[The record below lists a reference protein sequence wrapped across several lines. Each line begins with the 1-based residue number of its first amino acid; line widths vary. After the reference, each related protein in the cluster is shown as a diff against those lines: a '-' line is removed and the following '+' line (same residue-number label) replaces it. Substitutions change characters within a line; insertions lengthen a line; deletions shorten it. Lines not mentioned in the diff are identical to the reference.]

1 MARVRRSVLPVRQ
14 TGRVAASLIRRIQL
28 PPSSRAPSAARVV
41 LRALLA
47 ETGLQSLSDVA
58 LLLITELCSNAV
70 RYAGTD
76 MEIELIVEGTRLTV
90 GVTDRGPVPL
100 ELARR
105 PAPDEGAGGGHGLR
119 VVAALA
125 STWGTRH
132 DATGRHR
139 VWFCLDAG
147 PDAKGTP
154 PVQELPVQELPVH
167 ELPVQGRT
175 GGPAQA
181 QLPAPGAAG
190 WPGAQACRWLL
201 HMPSPVATRLD
212 VPSLVT
218 ELLRR
223 LCEVIG
229 ADAASVWLDYGDGK
243 GEHRLAQHTH
253 TAGAPGPRAEPPADA
268 TGPDTL
274 EVRLAL
280 DAPLHGRLRLH
291 RAGLTA
297 ADEEL
302 ADLSAH
308 RIALAIESDWLRGVD
323 RRRRSWMTYL
333 AETSELLAQSLDV
346 NFTAALVPQI
356 VVPRLG
362 DWCAVHLVD
371 EHGKVARGTWGHAD
385 EAALAPLRSWLD
397 GERGDQHGAL
407 RSRIEEARR
416 GTRPVTFTAPVEGV
430 SVPLIAR
437 TATLGTLTVGR
448 PDTRSHTPEDVALI
462 CDVARRASLAIAN
475 AQLNAA
481 HVAVSQAFQRALLPR
496 ALPEPE
502 QVEFAAAYLPASA
515 GTDVG
520 GDFYDVLALPDDR
533 WLVAVGDVCGKGA
546 PAAARTG
553 RVRDVLRVLVRDGC
567 QLERAIRLLNDAIGE
582 SAGEQQFCTLAGAL
596 LTARGTRL
604 GLHVELVLAGHDQ
617 PLLVRAD
624 GSIKFLGEFGTA
636 VGLLDEMRLC
646 TTRHTLRPGDALVI
660 YTDGVTERRHGT
672 EFFGRARL
680 ADLAT
685 RLNGAPAAAMAAAL
699 RNAAKDF
706 SPEPPKDDIALLVV
720 KAT

>member
-1 MARVRRSVLPVRQ
+1 MLPVRQ
-14 TGRVAASLIRRIQL
+14 TGQVAASLIRRIQL
-28 PPSSRAPSAARVV
+28 PPSPRAPSAARVV

-58 LLLITELCSNAV
+58 LLLTTELCSNAV

-76 MEIELIVEGTRLTV
+76 MEIELTVEGSRLTV

-100 ELARR
+100 ELVRK
-105 PAPDEGAGGGHGLR
+105 PAPDEGASGGHGLR
-119 VVAALA
+119 VVATLA

-139 VWFCLDAG
+139 VWFSLDAE
-147 PDAKGTP
+147 PDAEVAPQLPERAGTP
-154 PVQELPVQELPVH
+154 
-167 ELPVQGRT
+167 
-175 GGPAQA
+175 A
-181 QLPAPGAAG
+181 QLPAPGSAG
-190 WPGAQACRWLL
+190 WPSAQACRWLL
-201 HMPSPVATRLD
+201 HMPSLVAQRLD

-243 GEHRLAQHTH
+243 GEHLLAQHK
-253 TAGAPGPRAEPPADA
+253 AAPGASGPRLDPPADVA
-268 TGPDTL
+268 GPNVLDL
-274 EVRLAL
+274 RLAL
-280 DAPLHGRLRLH
+280 DAPLHGRLRLR

-297 ADEEL
+297 VDEEL

-346 NFTAALVPQI
+346 HFTAALVPQI

-362 DWCAVHLVD
+362 GWCAVHLID
-371 EHGKVARGTWGHAD
+371 EHGKITRGTWGHAD
-385 EAALAPLRSWLD
+385 ESALAPLRSWLD
-397 GERGDQHGAL
+397 GEHGAL
-407 RSRIEEARR
+407 RDRIEEALR

-448 PDTRSHTPEDVALI
+448 PDTHSHTPEDVALI

-496 ALPEPE
+496 ALPVSE

-567 QLERAIRLLNDAIGE
+567 RLERGIRLLNDVIGE

-596 LTARGTRL
+596 VTARGTRQ

-646 TTRHTLRPGDALVI
+646 TTRHALRPGDAMVI

-680 ADLAT
+680 AELAA
-685 RLNGAPAAAMAAAL
+685 RLHGAPAAAMAAAL

-706 SPEPPKDDIALLVV
+706 SPDPPKDDIALLVV
-720 KAT
+720 KAR